1 MSSATSI
8 EGSADLKTEA
18 AQPDAGFKPWHFFV
32 LVSLAAATVAV
43 LMSRRASP
51 EHLILLSFTIGAAG
65 VAAAAFYRMLA
76 PLALRDAS
84 MLSERPS
91 ERALAALEREKALVL
106 RSIKE
111 LEFDRA
117 MGKVSP
123 KDFDEMAGR
132 LRARALMLMKQID
145 AGGSGYREL
154 IERELQARLNSR
166 RAGSSDPATARS
178 DRLSPDSALGASS
191 RSRRS
196 AAREGGQGYGESAD
210 QPPPK
215 ATAVRRSSAKAEASA
230 KADRAVRDPAPRD
243 PGTDGS
249 LDPATEARACL
260 ACGTSNDH
268 DAVFC
273 KKCGKSLT
281 VLIQ

>member
-8 EGSADLKTEA
+8 ERNAGLKAEA
-18 AQPDAGFKPWHFFV
+18 TQSDAGFKPWHFFV
-32 LVSLAAATVAV
+32 LVSLAASTVAV

-65 VAAAAFYRMLA
+65 LAAAACYRMLA
-76 PLALRDAS
+76 PLALRDVS
-84 MLSERPS
+84 LLSERPT

-132 LRARALMLMKQID
+132 LRARALLLMKQID

-154 IERELQARLNSR
+154 IERELQARLKSR
-166 RAGSSDPATARS
+166 RAGSSDLATTARS
-178 DRLSPDSALGASS
+178 DRLRPDSALGASS

-196 AAREGGQGYGESAD
+196 AAREGGQGYGESA
-210 QPPPK
+210 
-215 ATAVRRSSAKAEASA
+215 EASA
-230 KADRAVRDPAPRD
+230 KAEDRALQDQG
-243 PGTDGS
+243 PGSAGS
-249 LDPATEARACL
+249 FDPATEARACL
-260 ACGTSNDH
+260 SCGTRNDH

-273 KKCGKSLT
+273 KKCGKSIT

>member
-8 EGSADLKTEA
+8 DQVELEPDGASSRHVR
-18 AQPDAGFKPWHFFV
+18 AQPDQGEPDAGFKPWHFFA
-32 LVSLAAATVAV
+32 LVSLAASTVAV
-43 LMSRRASP
+43 LMSRRSSP

-76 PLALRDAS
+76 PLALRDES
-84 MLSERPS
+84 LLSERPS
-91 ERALAALEREKALVL
+91 DRALAALKREKALVL

-145 AGGSGYREL
+145 AGGSGYREM
-154 IERELQARLNSR
+154 IERELQARLQARLKTSDAR
-166 RAGSSDPATARS
+166 KAGSSDPTPEALS
-178 DRLSPDSALGASS
+178 NRL
-191 RSRRS
+191 
-196 AAREGGQGYGESAD
+196 REGYGESAD

-230 KADRAVRDPAPRD
+230 KAEDRAVQ
-243 PGTDGS
+243 
-249 LDPATEARACL
+249 AC
-260 ACGTSNDH
+260 ASCGTTNDH
-268 DAVFC
+268 DAAFC
-273 KKCGKSLT
+273 KRCGKSL
-281 VLIQ
+281 VAVSQ